1 MSQPRFLTSVL
12 PLLRPA
18 LLAVT
23 LVLTCGLLAGP
34 PRTTD
39 DALSQF
45 PTEPLADELQGFVK
59 EEVHMGVRF
68 RLSIYCASPAVAEQ
82 AFAAAFA
89 EIARLEQVFSDYRD
103 DSETRRLD
111 HGPLDT
117 PLTLSADMHQ
127 LLLRS
132 VDLHRRTCGYFD
144 VTLGAL
150 TKSWRAARRANRP
163 PTDEEL
169 AIAKTRVG
177 MQLLELTEPT
187 SLIKRTPGCELDFG
201 GIAKGYAADQVQ
213 RMLAEKFGVTRV
225 LIDASGDLV
234 AGDPPPGQQGW
245 QVGLARPANE
255 SGKLQRILLA
265 NQALAGSGDAN
276 QFLLA
281 DQTRWSHLL
290 DPLRR
295 EPIVGQNLTLVLAP
309 DGTTADALA
318 SALSVCPA
326 EKFQRII
333 EAFPRV
339 DAKRYR
345 QLADD
350 RDREVLQSPQWAAR
364 TLALEL
370 PATIDSGKR

>member
-1 MSQPRFLTSVL
+1 MR
-12 PLLRPA
+12 PLRLLNPA
-18 LLAVT
+18 LLLTPFIMLAVT
-23 LVLTCGLLAGP
+23 LALPAGLLAWP
-34 PRTTD
+34 PQTTA
-39 DALSQF
+39 DAASHLT
-45 PTEPLADELQGFVK
+45 TETLVDELQGFVK

-68 RLSIYCASPAVAEQ
+68 RISIYCDSPAAAEQ
-82 AFAAAFA
+82 AFTAAFA

-117 PLTLSADMHQ
+117 PLPLSADMHQ

-132 VDLHRRTCGYFD
+132 VDLHRRTLGYFD

-150 TKSWRAARRANRP
+150 TKPWRVARRAKRP
-163 PTDEEL
+163 PADEEL
-169 AIAKTRVG
+169 AVAKTRVG
-177 MQLLELTEPT
+177 LERLELTET
-187 SLIKRTPGCELDFG
+187 AHLIKRPPGCELDFG
-201 GIAKGYAADQVQ
+201 GIAKGYAADQVL
-213 RMLAEKFGVTRV
+213 RLLAEQFKVTRALV
-225 LIDASGDLV
+225 DASGDLV
-234 AGDPPPGQQGW
+234 AGDPPPGQRGW

-255 SGKLQRILLA
+255 PGKLRRVLLA

-295 EPIVGQNLTLVLAP
+295 EPIVGRNLTLVLAA

-326 EKFQRII
+326 ERFSLIL
-333 EAFPRV
+333 EAFPDV

-345 QLADD
+345 QLVDD
-350 RDREVLQSPQWAAR
+350 RDREVLESPNWAAR

-370 PATIDSGKR
+370 PPTSDSGQR

>member
-1 MSQPRFLTSVL
+1 MR
-12 PLLRPA
+12 PLRLLNPA
-18 LLAVT
+18 LLLTPFAMLAVT
-23 LVLTCGLLAGP
+23 LALPAGLLAWP
-34 PRTTD
+34 PQITADAASHLTTET
-39 DALSQF
+39 LV
-45 PTEPLADELQGFVK
+45 DELQGFVK

-68 RLSIYCASPAVAEQ
+68 RISIYCDSPAAAEQ
-82 AFAAAFA
+82 AFTAAFA

-117 PLTLSADMHQ
+117 PLPLSADMHQ

-132 VDLHRRTCGYFD
+132 VDLHRRTLGYFD

-150 TKSWRAARRANRP
+150 TKPWRVARRANRP
-163 PTDEEL
+163 PADEEL
-169 AIAKTRVG
+169 AVAKTRVG
-177 MQLLELTEPT
+177 LERLELTET
-187 SLIKRTPGCELDFG
+187 AHLIKRPPGCELDFG
-201 GIAKGYAADQVQ
+201 GIAKGYAADQVL
-213 RMLAEKFGVTRV
+213 RLLAEQFKVTRALV
-225 LIDASGDLV
+225 DASGDLV
-234 AGDPPPGQQGW
+234 AGDPPPGQRGW

-255 SGKLQRILLA
+255 PGKLRRVLLA

-295 EPIVGQNLTLVLAP
+295 EPIVGRNLTLVLAA

-326 EKFQRII
+326 ERFSLIL
-333 EAFPRV
+333 EAFPDV

-345 QLADD
+345 QLVDD
-350 RDREVLQSPQWAAR
+350 RDREVLESPNWAAR

-370 PATIDSGKR
+370 PPTSDSGQR

>member
-1 MSQPRFLTSVL
+1 MSQPRFLISSLQSTPVA
-12 PLLRPA
+12 R
-18 LLAVT
+18 LAVT
-23 LVLTCGLLAGP
+23 LALTWGLLAGLP
-34 PRTTD
+34 QTTEG
-39 DALSQF
+39 AAPLF
-45 PTEPLADELQGFVK
+45 TTEPLLDELQGFVK
-59 EEVHMGVRF
+59 EEAHMGVRF
-68 RLSIYCASPAVAEQ
+68 RISLYCASPNLAEQ
-82 AFAAAFA
+82 AFAAGFA

-117 PLTLSADMHQ
+117 PLSLSADMHH

-132 VDLHRRTCGYFD
+132 VDLNHRTLGYFD

-150 TKSWRAARRANRP
+150 TKPWRAARKANRP

-169 AIAKTRVG
+169 AIAQTRVG
-177 MQLLELTEPT
+177 MELLEFTETPA
-187 SLIKRTPGCELDFG
+187 LIKRAPGCELDFG
-201 GIAKGYAADQVQ
+201 GIAKGYAADQVL
-213 RMLAEKFGVTRV
+213 RLLAEKFGVTRV

-245 QVGLARPANE
+245 QVGLARPADE
-255 SGKLQRILLA
+255 PGKLRRILLA
-265 NQALAGSGDAN
+265 NQALAGSGDAS

-295 EPIVGQNLTLVLAP
+295 EPIVGRNLTLVFAP

-326 EKFQRII
+326 EKFQLIVA
-333 EAFPRV
+333 AFPQV

-350 RDREVLQSPQWAAR
+350 RDREVLESPQWGAR

-370 PATIDSGKR
+370 PTTSDSGQR

>member
-1 MSQPRFLTSVL
+1 MR
-12 PLLRPA
+12 PLRLLNPA
-18 LLAVT
+18 LLLTPFIMLAVT
-23 LVLTCGLLAGP
+23 LALPAGLLAWP
-34 PRTTD
+34 PQITADAASHLTTET
-39 DALSQF
+39 LV
-45 PTEPLADELQGFVK
+45 DELQGFVK

-68 RLSIYCASPAVAEQ
+68 RISIYCDSPAAAEQ
-82 AFAAAFA
+82 AFTAAFA

-117 PLTLSADMHQ
+117 PLPLSADMHQ

-132 VDLHRRTCGYFD
+132 VDLHRRTLGYFD

-150 TKSWRAARRANRP
+150 TKPWRVARRAKRP
-163 PTDEEL
+163 PADEEL
-169 AIAKTRVG
+169 AVAKTRVG
-177 MQLLELTEPT
+177 LERLELTET
-187 SLIKRTPGCELDFG
+187 AHLIKRPPGCELDFG
-201 GIAKGYAADQVQ
+201 GIAKGYAADQVL
-213 RMLAEKFGVTRV
+213 RLLAEQFKVTRALV
-225 LIDASGDLV
+225 DASGDLV
-234 AGDPPPGQQGW
+234 AGDPPPGQRGW

-255 SGKLQRILLA
+255 PGKLRRVLLA

-295 EPIVGQNLTLVLAP
+295 EPIVGRNLTLVLAA

-326 EKFQRII
+326 ERFSLIL
-333 EAFPRV
+333 EAFPDV

-345 QLADD
+345 QLVDD
-350 RDREVLQSPQWAAR
+350 RDREVLESPNWAAR

-370 PATIDSGKR
+370 PPTSDSGQR